1 MAGTSTKT
9 RPVSIRVPVEV
20 LAICDGYAAR
30 HGTSRAAAILHY
42 VKVGVDIENGESRPV
57 MREDMA
63 AIAAKLDVLEANRR
77 ADVAAIVKAVS
88 EQPIAV
94 QETRALPDPD
104 AWKGKSLLDRVL
116 KR

>member
-9 RPVSIRVPVEV
+9 KPVSVRIPNGT
-20 LAICDGYAAR
+20 LAIIDGYAAR
-30 HGTSRAAAILHY
+30 NNVSRAAAMLHY
-42 VKVGVDIENGESRPV
+42 IQAGIDTDNGESKQAT
-57 MREDMA
+57 REDMA
-63 AIAAKLDVLEANRR
+63 AIAAKLDALEANRR

-94 QETRALPDPD
+94 QETRALPDYD